1 MNIWIKFLLLGFATL
16 FVIFDAVLFV
26 ICKNDTFN
34 KTNLKVFFLEDY
46 FFLGNKILTLFR
58 RGINGK
64 RIRKLEEIY
73 DSATSGQI
81 ARSAAAAP
89 YTYIILFAP
98 IVLIIFLLSES
109 KLALVLIGFLV
120 LFLCFYFDIW
130 LENILSR
137 RHEEILREFATV
149 LSKMSLL
156 VNAGITANEAFYRV
170 ANSNDTILY
179 LEMQRTEDDI
189 KNGKPINDALDDF
202 SFRCGCKEVRKF
214 VSLYKQNLI
223 KGGPEFPEL
232 ISNMADVA
240 WENRKTR
247 AKLLSSSAEQKLLIP
262 IMLMFVGVLFMII
275 VPAFNNLL

>member
-109 KLALVLIGFLV
+109 KLALVLIGLLV
-120 LFLCFYFDIW
+120 LFLCFYFDI
-130 LENILSR
+130 
-137 RHEEILREFATV
+137 
-149 LSKMSLL
+149 
-156 VNAGITANEAFYRV
+156 
-170 ANSNDTILY
+170 
-179 LEMQRTEDDI
+179 
-189 KNGKPINDALDDF
+189 
-202 SFRCGCKEVRKF
+202 
-214 VSLYKQNLI
+214 
-223 KGGPEFPEL
+223 
-232 ISNMADVA
+232 
-240 WENRKTR
+240 
-247 AKLLSSSAEQKLLIP
+247 
-262 IMLMFVGVLFMII
+262 
-275 VPAFNNLL
+275 